1 MLIKLN
7 CSSFCW
13 TLDPPLSEH
22 EHFLTHKKA
31 IDTYFNVE
39 SKKYNIKL
47 AAEPCLKKIS
57 LLPLVVHLTQ
67 DVINQKSKDLNLLVA
82 A

>member
-1 MLIKLN
+1 M
-7 CSSFCW
+7 
-13 TLDPPLSEH
+13 SE
-22 EHFLTHKKA
+22 ENNT
-31 IDTYFNVE
+31 
-39 SKKYNIKL
+39 
-47 AAEPCLKKIS
+47 S